1 MHFPHDL
8 TEKNSMKI
16 VESFMS
22 ELFKRF
28 KNKIPE
34 MCPLTQ
40 IQIDDENLKEKRA
53 WASSKWFRS

>member
-1 MHFPHDL
+1 MVCFYHTALRISPVHY
-8 TEKNSMKI
+8 TSANET
-16 VESFMS
+16 VESFIP

-53 WASSKWFRS
+53 